1 MLQVKKIGYQEI
13 LGDMFADDKRY
24 TDNMKKVLAQS
35 VLYSGLKKNIESGSF
50 FRSNKAFANDIGI
63 DTSTLR
69 FVIQKLIRLGV
80 MERVEVG
87 NRGQGASVYKIPKQ
101 LIELNPFLP
110 SEKVT
115 APRIQTLE
123 DEGNIIKILPS
134 DSIQK
139 IPDNRVEI
147 KDSKIEINKMDD
159 DKKISWKDFL
169 YHPSIEGEEDLLE
182 KVLLSDTDKVS
193 LLNKLESDRAVAGKV
208 FEEFSSRG
216 EEWFQWLCMFCCYTG
231 TSKER
236 AGNITT
242 YARRR
247 HFEIP
252 SPCITQM
259 EEVKVYNLPSFVM

>member
-13 LGDMFADDKRY
+13 LGEMFADDKRY
-24 TDNMKKVLAQS
+24 TDNMKSVLAQAI
-35 VLYSGLKKNIESGSF
+35 LYSGLNKNIESGSF

-87 NRGQGASVYKIPKQ
+87 NRCQGASVYKIPKE

-110 SEKVT
+110 LEKVT
-115 APRIQTLE
+115 APRIQTSE

-182 KVLLSDTDKVS
+182 KVLLSDTDKVT
-193 LLNKLESDRAVAGKV
+193 LLKNLESEKAGAGMV
-208 FEEFSSRG
+208 FEAFCDNG
-216 EEWFQWLCMFCCYTG
+216 EEWFQWICLFCCYTG

-242 YARRR
+242 FARRR

-252 SPCITQM
+252 KPCVAQM
-259 EEVKVYNLPSFVM
+259 NEVKRVELPTWLL